1 MSKLLFNAYFHFL
14 IHKNEFETI
23 TTLLDYYCSTTS
35 DPIGVTDS
43 YLVQT
48 CGHVPF
54 YWRYMQNLAR
64 FSTPPPPSF
73 TPANIC
79 ISSANTNIHL
89 SLLLAFYTP
98 FTHSLSLFF
107 LISLFSV
114 DLWLDNIQLQN
125 LMKCRWKEMCA
136 SKNITVKIKTHQQ
149 KVSQQNCSSF
159 QITILESY
167 KRSLTS
173 CSHVPIDLEKSS
185 LDILQKFSFCLP
197 QNEKKVL

>member
-1 MSKLLFNAYFHFL
+1 MWTCAFFLEMYAKLGS
-14 IHKNEFETI
+14 
-23 TTLLDYYCSTTS
+23 LLHSSTTFLHS
-35 DPIGVTDS
+35 CQHLQLLCQHQHP
-43 YLVQT
+43 
-48 CGHVPF
+48 PF
-54 YWRYMQNLAR
+54 
-64 FSTPPPPSF
+64 
-73 TPANIC
+73 
-79 ISSANTNIHL
+79 
-89 SLLLAFYTP
+89 P

-114 DLWLDNIQLQN
+114 DLWLDDIQLQN

-136 SKNITVKIKTHQQ
+136 SKNITVKIKTCQQ
-149 KVSQQNCSSF
+149 KVSQQNRSSF

-197 QNEKKVL
+197 QN